1 MSRRPKLP
9 LPPVQEGF
17 MTVLLSAAEVVATI
31 IQAGILG
38 LIILG
43 AVTVVG
49 AGIRDLFRKEK
60 P

>member
-1 MSRRPKLP
+1 
-9 LPPVQEGF
+9 

-43 AVTVVG
+43 TVTVVG